1 MTSLSTSKYGVF
13 AIHDSG
19 VPIGSKEDYTTLVI
33 LHGFTWH
40 AGVFTRLLPLSHQF
54 NTRIV
59 LVNRR
64 DYPGS
69 KPFDHE
75 ELRPISSIDAIG
87 ADALS
92 VLNTY
97 MKERA
102 RELYDFLELFVQK
115 EKIPKD
121 GRLIV
126 AGWSFG
132 ANWITALLANAQELS
147 VNRIPLS
154 AYIRWLI
161 LYDPPYHS
169 LGYAPPETFYNP
181 LAELS
186 ESPEEVFEKFQ
197 AYVSGYYSH
206 GELPHGLELRNPAPQ
221 PRPTFETMLPE
232 EIESSMYP
240 SPAFPGRSDTLLL
253 EAGIQHGLF
262 RELKDAVLY
271 RQTRTALSDDV
282 LGAWDNVKVRYV
294 WCDHSSWEVPW
305 GAWSMQTELEA
316 AKILGKPVRQIE
328 FVRVEG
334 ANHFAHWDQPE
345 RALRAFLDDN
355 IQRLPVTMD
364 QLK

>member
-19 VPIGSKEDYTTLVI
+19 VPGGSKEDYTTLVI

-40 AGVFTRLLPLSHQF
+40 AGVFTRLLPLAHQF
-54 NTRIV
+54 NSRIV

-69 KPFDHE
+69 KPFDQD
-75 ELRPISSIDAIG
+75 ELRPISSIDTIRT
-87 ADALS
+87 DALL
-92 VLNTY
+92 VLKTY

-102 RELYDFLELFVQK
+102 KELYDFLELFVQK
-115 EKIPKD
+115 EKIPKA
-121 GRLIV
+121 GGLIV

-132 ANWITALLANAQELS
+132 ANWITALLANAQEFS
-147 VNRIPLS
+147 VNQFPLS

-161 LYDPPYHS
+161 LYDPPYHF

-186 ESPEEVFEKFQ
+186 ESPEQVLRKFQ

-206 GELPHGLELRNPAPQ
+206 GELPRGLELRNPASQ
-221 PRPTFETMLPE
+221 PRPTFETMSSD

-240 SPAFPGRSDTLLL
+240 SPALPGRSDTLLF

-262 RELKDAVLY
+262 RELKDEVLY
-271 RQTRTALSDDV
+271 RCTSTTSIDDV
-282 LGAWDNVKVRYV
+282 LDAWNNVKVRYI
-294 WCDHSSWEVPW
+294 WCDHSPWEVPW
-305 GAWSMQTELEA
+305 GVWSMQAELEA
-316 AKILGKPVRQIE
+316 AKTLGKPVIRQIE

-355 IQRLPVTMD
+355 IQKYPPLWTN
-364 QLK
+364 